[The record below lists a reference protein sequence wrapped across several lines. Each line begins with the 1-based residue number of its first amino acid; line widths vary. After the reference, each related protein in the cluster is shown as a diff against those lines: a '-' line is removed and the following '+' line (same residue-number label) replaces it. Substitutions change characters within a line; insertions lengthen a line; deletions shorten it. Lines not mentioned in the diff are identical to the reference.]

1 VNFIVPVVLFAVLIA
16 LWELL
21 SDQEVIN
28 PIVLPAPSAIGE
40 SFGHELSSSAFY
52 PDLFAT
58 LEEMFIGSMIGMAIG
73 FVGGIV
79 VAVSPV
85 GRSIVQPVMI
95 ALQAVPGLV
104 LAPLMLIWF
113 GYGINSKIALVV
125 LSTFFPLFVTTVQ
138 GIRST
143 PSEYLSLMEAMQS
156 SRVRTLLTVRIPYAS
171 PLIFAGVKAAIPTA
185 FSAAVVSEFIGAT
198 KGLGLRVLSYNESLQ
213 IPEVFSLVLI
223 MVIIGVFLYY
233 ATELL
238 DRRLVFWRGH
248 S

>member
-1 VNFIVPVVLFAVLIA
+1 MPIVVFGVLIA
-16 LWELL
+16 IWEVL
-21 SDQEVIN
+21 SDAGTISK
-28 PIVLPAPSAIGE
+28 IVLPAPSAIAD
-40 SFGHELSSSAFY
+40 SFGNELGNSEFY
-52 PDLFAT
+52 PDLIAT
-58 LEEMFIGSMIGMAIG
+58 MEEMAIGSAIGMAVG
-73 FVGGIV
+73 FLGGVV
-79 VAVSPV
+79 VAISPI
-85 GRSIVQPVMI
+85 GRSLVQPVMI

-113 GYGINSKIALVV
+113 GYGLNSKIALVV

-143 PSEYLSLMEAMQS
+143 PGEYLSLMEAMQS
-156 SRVRTLLTVRIPYAS
+156 KPLRTLLTVRIPYAA
-171 PLIFAGVKAAIPTA
+171 PLIFAGIKAAIPTA

-213 IPEVFSLVLI
+213 IPEVFALVLI

-238 DRRLVFWRGH
+238 DRRLIFWRGR